1 MSVDELKKNIVTS
14 PFVPFTLNIA
24 DGRRIP
30 VTGRDFIL
38 VPPEKGRMVL
48 VYQRNGEIDML
59 DAMLITGIT
68 FEAAANLSPPS

>member
-1 MSVDELKKNIVTS
+1 MSVDELKRNIIAS

-38 VPPEKGRMVL
+38 VPPEKGRTVV
-48 VYQRNGEIDML
+48 VYQRTGEYDLL
-59 DAMLITGIT
+59 DALLITGIT
-68 FEAAANLSPPS
+68 FESAANISPPN

>member
-1 MSVDELKKNIVTS
+1 MPVDELKKCIVAA

-38 VPPEKGRMVL
+38 VPPEKGRIVV
-48 VYQRNGEIDML
+48 VYQRGGEFDIL
-59 DAMLITGIT
+59 DSTSITGVS
-68 FEAAANLSPPS
+68 FESAANISNSS